1 MNELGNTSLVKKTL
15 DQESQD
21 LYLFPLLPFTGL
33 ETDSLLNLSQPIAPA
48 QPILRITVRPK

>member
-21 LYLFPLLPFTGL
+21 LCLLPPLPFTGL
-33 ETDSLLNLSQPIAPA
+33 ETDSLLNLPQPIAPA

>member
-15 DQESQD
+15 EQES
-21 LYLFPLLPFTGL
+21 PLPFTGL
-33 ETDSLLNLSQPIAPA
+33 EIDSLLNLSQPIAPA